1 MSANWVAERPKV
13 RQFICR
19 EDILGHETAW
29 EVSQL
34 GAVQFRH
41 DYDSELLQA
50 IKNKALAQRDELA
63 EQKHLD
69 LTFITGADRYIPE
82 INEIIHDRK
91 RLDHLSELAGTKLE
105 PYPLSI
111 VGSTVTFM
119 GPRTGD
125 GTVDWHCD
133 GVPVTELI
141 PLEISSPILG
151 GELEIYLGNCEV
163 GKAKTNRRESISERE
178 ILRIPHRMGSSTLGH
193 FLGVLHRTS
202 PIQFGHRI
210 TLVLNLRSVERP
222 FVDDNRLFYL
232 AADTDQQ
239 REWVNEMAQDVWEN
253 QLPAYRRFEAART
266 GQPALETPSSDSSN
280 VAHKP
285 LSV

>member
-1 MSANWVAERPKV
+1 MSAICVAERPKV
-13 RQFICR
+13 RQSICR

-41 DYDSELLQA
+41 DYDLELLKT
-50 IKNKALAQRDELA
+50 IKNKAMSQRDDLA
-63 EQKHLD
+63 ERKHLD
-69 LTFITGADRYIPE
+69 LTFITGADRFIPE
-82 INEIIHDRK
+82 INEIIYDRK
-91 RLDHLSELAGTKLE
+91 RLDYLSELAGTKLE

-163 GKAKTNRRESISERE
+163 GKAKTNRHESISERE
-178 ILRIPHRMGSSTLGH
+178 ILRIPHRVGSSTLGH
-193 FLGVLHRTS
+193 FLGVLHRTA

-239 REWVNEMAQDVWEN
+239 REWVSEMAQDVWEK

-266 GQPALETPSSDSSN
+266 GQPTMEATADDQVD
-280 VAHKP
+280 VAQKP
-285 LSV
+285 LTV